1 MRVESGRDLDVI
13 YHALW
18 QGKYLAQ
25 ASLTRAF
32 LTDREVLDLQDT
44 LSQIQAG
51 LDSWRKIAG
60 NTNPWT

>member
-18 QGKYLAQ
+18 QVKYLAQ
-25 ASLTRAF
+25 DVLARAR
-32 LTDREVLDLQDT
+32 TDREALDWMDA

-51 LDSWRKIAG
+51 LDSWKKIAG